1 MIYGIGI
8 DLIEIERV
16 QRLND
21 KQPKLIERILSPGEQ
36 QRYHSFSSERRK
48 LEFLA
53 GRFTTKEAFSK
64 ALGTGLGKT
73 VAFHDIHCYN
83 DDYGKPCIDYPGF
96 KVHVSITHSDHYAM
110 SQVLLEK
117 MDEAAYNKNKKNEI

>member
-48 LEFLA
+48 LEF
-53 GRFTTKEAFSK
+53 
-64 ALGTGLGKT
+64 
-73 VAFHDIHCYN
+73 
-83 DDYGKPCIDYPGF
+83 
-96 KVHVSITHSDHYAM
+96 
-110 SQVLLEK
+110 
-117 MDEAAYNKNKKNEI
+117 

>member
-36 QRYHSFSSERRK
+36 QRYHSFQANVEN
-48 LEFLA
+48 LN
-53 GRFTTKEAFSK
+53 FSW
-64 ALGTGLGKT
+64 T
-73 VAFHDIHCYN
+73 FHN
-83 DDYGKPCIDYPGF
+83 KG
-96 KVHVSITHSDHYAM
+96 SI
-110 SQVLLEK
+110 
-117 MDEAAYNKNKKNEI
+117 

>member
-36 QRYHSFSSERRK
+36 QRYHSFQANVEN
-48 LEFLA
+48 LNF
-53 GRFTTKEAFSK
+53 
-64 ALGTGLGKT
+64 
-73 VAFHDIHCYN
+73 
-83 DDYGKPCIDYPGF
+83 
-96 KVHVSITHSDHYAM
+96 
-110 SQVLLEK
+110 
-117 MDEAAYNKNKKNEI
+117 